1 MKATFYII
9 TRMDSDPDVM
19 WMLEP
24 TWGSWQDMEFFRND
38 STKSKFSRS
47 IDPLTAFFINE
58 DAAYDYLY
66 QQTELAQG
74 NLDRGKG
81 YEDSDKYRIDKV
93 ALEKLN
99 CARVE
104 SVEVDFSMMGE

>member
-1 MKATFYII
+1 MKAKFYII

-24 TWGSWQDMEFFRND
+24 TWGSWQDMECYRND
-38 STKSKFSRS
+38 STKSKISRS
-47 IDPLTAFFINE
+47 IDPLTVFFNNE
-58 DAAYDYLY
+58 DAAYDYWR

-81 YEDSDKYRIDKV
+81 YEDSDKYRKDKV
-93 ALEKLN
+93 VLEKLN